1 MGSSEPGFSTLL
13 HPVVD
18 GIEPHQPDNNEID
31 RDDKVQKS
39 RHDQNEDAG
48 DKGDTGCPAALISV
62 FFEKLP
68 PCLVGIEACASA
80 HHWSRELKAVG
91 HTVRLMPP
99 VYVKPYVKRHKNH
112 CLFPV
117 SSAVNYVAPS
127 YVSMVCSLLVTSGLV
142 MFGRFPVVASG
153 VRQMF

>member
-13 HPVVD
+13 HPVVN
-18 GIEPHQPDNNEID
+18 GIEPHQSDNNEID

-68 PCLVGIEACASA
+68 PCLVGIEGCASLVA
-80 HHWSRELKAVG
+80 RVNGPSGARSSCTQLTK
-91 HTVRLMPP
+91 LP
-99 VYVKPYVKRHKNH
+99 V
-112 CLFPV
+112 
-117 SSAVNYVAPS
+117 
-127 YVSMVCSLLVTSGLV
+127 
-142 MFGRFPVVASG
+142 
-153 VRQMF
+153 